1 MGYCHVPRSFLLP
14 LFLVLVVSGC
24 AALSEDE
31 CQFAN
36 WEAMGQADG
45 QWGETVGRFQ
55 RYSDACSN
63 YGIQADFEA
72 WERGRQIG
80 LTRFCTPQG
89 VYAAG
94 MRRRGNMGECG
105 FDPELNRIH
114 RITTNFAQVRAQ
126 LNSAENALDSLL
138 SSYDWDRRNVR
149 NMRKKLRRDDL
160 GTKERKRA
168 ERSLRN
174 SLDDLDRFPYRQ
186 REALSRLRSLE
197 RDFNRAQYEL
207 IRLEV
212 ELEIR
217 ARDDRR
223 DRDSRFDDLL
233 P

>member
-1 MGYCHVPRSFLLP
+1 MLRSLL
-14 LFLVLVVSGC
+14 LSLGLIVAVSGC
-24 AALSEDE
+24 ATLSKEE
-31 CQFAN
+31 CEFAN
-36 WEAMGQADG
+36 WEAMGQNDG

-55 RYSDACSN
+55 RYSEACSN

-72 WERGRQIG
+72 WERGRQTG

-114 RITTNFAQVRAQ
+114 RITTNFATVRSQ

-160 GTKERKRA
+160 GKKERKRA

-174 SLDDLDRFPYRQ
+174 SLEDLDRFPYRQ
-186 REALSRLRSLE
+186 REARSRLRRLE
-197 RDFNRAQYEL
+197 RDFDRAQYEL

-212 ELEIR
+212 ELEMR
-217 ARDDRR
+217 ARDRFDDR
-223 DRDSRFDDLL
+223 DRDRRFDPLI